1 MVHADKYFI
10 GNGNPKYMTAEH
22 PAVLN
27 RRTFFRLCS
36 IMAAGIAAGWH
47 RKRPCQTPGDESMRI
62 LIEKAVLCCLLL
74 EPAELMPTTSRKI
87 SPGDFVVPAHAVIYR
102 TLLDMDRAGTPID
115 IISLTQSLRDKQQLQ
130 AAGGPE
136 LITEIFLHL
145 PSAANYQYYVEALR
159 ARNGKA

>member
-1 MVHADKYFI
+1 
-10 GNGNPKYMTAEH
+10 MTAEH

-36 IMAAGIAAGWH
+36 IMAAGIAAGLNW
-47 RKRPCQTPGDESMRI
+47 KRPLHTPGDASTKI
-62 LIEKAVLCCLLL
+62 SIEKAVLCCLLL
-74 EPAELMPTTSRKI
+74 ESADLMPSTSRKI
-87 SPGDFVVPAHAVIYR
+87 SPEEFDVPAHAVIYK
-102 TLLDMDRAGTPID
+102 TLLEMYRAGRPID